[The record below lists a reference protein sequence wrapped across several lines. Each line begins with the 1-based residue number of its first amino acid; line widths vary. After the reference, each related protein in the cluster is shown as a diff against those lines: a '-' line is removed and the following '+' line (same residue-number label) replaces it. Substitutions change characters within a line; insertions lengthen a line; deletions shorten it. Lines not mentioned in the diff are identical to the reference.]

1 MGLFRQEAV
10 EGRRRTLHGEVMIFQ
25 PLTAR
30 VLTIAVLVITVSVLV
45 FASLVS
51 FARKETAPGWI
62 VPDQGM
68 AEAYAPGGAIV
79 QDLAVRVGDKV
90 ASGQVLATVST
101 ETYDAAGAV
110 GERQRS
116 QIASQLSEVDAQ
128 LAASRERGRA
138 EVAGTREQVAAT
150 TSAIAVLEGQR
161 RLQVAQLTLARAQ
174 YDRAE
179 PLVSKGFISRFDQ
192 DRRQQSVLGLEQ
204 AIGGI
209 EQQIQAQRVQLS
221 SLRTQLRDAPSRQ
234 AIEESQLRA
243 SRAGLA
249 GQESAAAARSGAT
262 LRAPVGGV
270 VVAVN
275 LRPGETAKPGI
286 PVVSIA
292 PPGKLGVEVL
302 LPTRASGFVRAGQ
315 DVRVAIDAFPSQR
328 YGMLVG
334 IVEQV
339 SRAAVSP
346 KEYSAPIQFQE
357 ASYVVRVR
365 LPKQN
370 LDANGTSL
378 ALRPGMSVSATLI
391 TDRRTIW
398 QWLFDPLLAA
408 RQVLGA

>member
-30 VLTIAVLVITVSVLV
+30 VLTVAAAIITVSVLV

-51 FARKETAPGWI
+51 FARKETAPGWV
-62 VPDQGM
+62 VPERGI
-68 AEAYAPGGAIV
+68 AEAYAPGGAVV
-79 QDLAVRVGDKV
+79 QSVAVRIGDTV
-90 ASGQVLATVST
+90 SSGQVLATVST
-101 ETYDAAGAV
+101 ETYDSVGAV
-110 GERQRS
+110 GEQQRN
-116 QIASQLSEVDAQ
+116 QIASQLSEIESQ
-128 LAASRERGRA
+128 LAASRERLRA
-138 EVAGTREQVAAT
+138 EVAGAREQLAAT

-192 DRRQQSVLGLEQ
+192 DRRQQSILGLEQ

-221 SLRTQLRDAPSRQ
+221 SLRTQQRDAPSRQ
-234 AIEESQLRA
+234 AMEESQLRA

-262 LRAPVGGV
+262 LRAPVQGI

-286 PVVSIA
+286 PIVSIA
-292 PPGKLGVEVL
+292 PPGQLGADVL
-302 LPTRASGFVRAGQ
+302 LPTRAAGFVRPGQ
-315 DVRVAIDAFPSQR
+315 EVRLAVDAFPSQR
-328 YGMLVG
+328 YGMLTGV
-334 IVEQV
+334 VEQV
-339 SRAAVSP
+339 SRAAVNP

-365 LPKQN
+365 LPRQG
-370 LDANGTSL
+370 LDPDGKSL
-378 ALRPGMSVSATLI
+378 ALRPGMTVSATLI
-391 TDRRTIW
+391 TDRRTLW
-398 QWLFDPLLAA
+398 QWLFDPLLSA
-408 RQVLGA
+408 RQALGG